1 MRREYNCYFPQY
13 PAFISELTNSFLL
26 MVGLV
31 SASQNTVAFVSVNY
45 SVILFHL

>member
-13 PAFISELTNSFLL
+13 PAFISELTNSFSL
-26 MVGLV
+26 MVGL
-31 SASQNTVAFVSVNY
+31 SANQNTVAFVSVNY